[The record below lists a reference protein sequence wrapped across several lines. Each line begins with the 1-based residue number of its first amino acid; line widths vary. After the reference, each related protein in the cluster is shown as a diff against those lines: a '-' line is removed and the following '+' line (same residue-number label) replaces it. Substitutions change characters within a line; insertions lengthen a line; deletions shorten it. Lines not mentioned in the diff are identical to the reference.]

1 MINKIAFLCFYMFS
15 FYSGF
20 SQNLSGTVVYKV
32 VSASVYDDRENDE
45 RGKNMVEGRLASLAK
60 QTFLLEFAASKSK
73 FVRNNSLSINDD
85 KGEEL
90 YDKMATSYYSSSY
103 DYYLDNSSGVGM
115 FKYSRDGTLVTQLVK
130 EKEWD
135 ISTESKKI
143 GDYLCYK
150 AVYIKKYMGRDG
162 NMKTLPITAWFAPS
176 LPYRYGP
183 KQYYGL
189 PGLILELHELFGVF
203 LASEIKIGEE
213 KHLSIEFPK
222 GKTITEE
229 QYNERAAAFIIKS
242 K

>member
-1 MINKIAFLCFYMFS
+1 MISKIAFFCLYMFS
-15 FYSGF
+15 FYSGY
-20 SQNLSGTVVYKV
+20 SQKLSGTVVFKV

-45 RGKNMVEGRLASLAK
+45 RGKKMVEGRLASLAK
-60 QTFLLEFAASKSK
+60 QTFLLEFTASKSK

-85 KGEEL
+85 KGEQL
-90 YDKMATSYYSSSY
+90 YDKMTTSYYSSSY
-103 DYYLDNSSGVGM
+103 DYYLDSSAGVGM
-115 FKYSRDGTLVTQLVK
+115 FKYSRDGTLITQQVK

-162 NMKTLPITAWFAPS
+162 NMKTLPITAWFVPS

-203 LASEIKIGEE
+203 LATDIKIGDD
-213 KHLSIEFPK
+213 KNITIEFPK
-222 GKTITEE
+222 GKTISEE
-229 QYNERAAAFIIKS
+229 EYNARQAAFVIKS

>member
-1 MINKIAFLCFYMFS
+1 MFFS
-15 FYSGF
+15 LLTIFSAHSQRASGE
-20 SQNLSGTVVYKV
+20 VVYKV
-32 VSASVYDDRENDE
+32 VSAGIYDVKRDNDAL
-45 RGKNMVEGRLASLAK
+45 GNKMLEGRLTSLAK
-60 QTFLLEFAASKSK
+60 QSFLLEFSASKSR

-85 KGEEL
+85 KQEQL

-103 DYYLDNSSGVGM
+103 DYYLDNSIGIGM
-115 FKYSRDGTLVTQLVK
+115 FKYSRDGSLVTQHVK

-143 GDYLCYK
+143 GGYLCYK
-150 AVYIKKYMGRDG
+150 AVYIKKYIGRDG
-162 NMKTLPITAWFAPS
+162 NMKTLPVTAWFAPS
-176 LPYRYGP
+176 LPYNYGP

-203 LASEIKIGEE
+203 LATDIKIGGD
-213 KHLSIEFPK
+213 KNIMIEFPK

-229 QYNERAAAFIIKS
+229 EYNARQAGFVIKS

>member
-1 MINKIAFLCFYMFS
+1 MIKKIAFFCFYMFS
-15 FYSGF
+15 FLGAY

-32 VSASVYDDRENDE
+32 VSASPYDDAQKDE
-45 RGKNMVEGRLASLAK
+45 MGKRDTEMRLASLAK
-60 QTFLLEFAASKSK
+60 QTFLLEFTASKSK
-73 FVRNNSLSINDD
+73 FARNNSLSINDD
-85 KGEEL
+85 KGEQI
-90 YDKMATSYYSSSY
+90 YDNIATSYYSSSY
-103 DYYLDNSSGVGM
+103 DYYLDNSAGIGM
-115 FKYSRDGTLVTQLVK
+115 FKYSTDGTLVTQLVK

-150 AVYIKKYMGRDG
+150 AVYIKKYMGRNG
-162 NMKTLPITAWFAPS
+162 KMKTLPITAWFAPS

-189 PGLILELHELFGVF
+189 PGLILELHELYGVF

-229 QYNERAAAFIIKS
+229 QYNERAAAFIIRS